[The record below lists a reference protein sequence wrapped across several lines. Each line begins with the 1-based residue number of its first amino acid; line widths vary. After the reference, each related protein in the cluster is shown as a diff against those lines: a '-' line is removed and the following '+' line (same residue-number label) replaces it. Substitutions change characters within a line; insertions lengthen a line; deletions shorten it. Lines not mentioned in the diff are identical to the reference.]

1 MNNVNDETDGD
12 APEHHFNS
20 NSNNNNNNNSSSNN
34 PAASQADATAR
45 LRATNVVDSLRDL
58 MQIPTASTTDENFD
72 GTDDIHVHGT
82 VDSEEQQ
89 LETADAEHENEDELH
104 GDGLRVMRRL
114 RGLAALT
121 MMNNNIFFNGSRQMQ
136 DEAGSVKCPLCNE
149 IFRDYRDSNHP
160 NAPCSRVQYE
170 NTRCSHGAMSLYTT
184 LDQCPI
190 CCEEQIEPPNVVALA
205 CGHLVCKE
213 DFVKLGGFVGT
224 NAIRR
229 PRGNPQ
235 PLPLPEEHNDGNS
248 NEPGNEQGS
257 FSPLPENWPYNNHND
272 HESSRTTALRWSSS
286 PQPESLLFN
295 STSERHL
302 FNNNNHNDHESSS
315 GRSGLPPLTTRT
327 TAHRR
332 SEAEEE
338 SSSSS
343 SSSLSSS
350 FDDEEPPL
358 LVARRGHDYSSSD
371 DDDNNEDTA
380 PCE

>member
-272 HESSRTTALRWSSS
+272 HESS
-286 PQPESLLFN
+286 
-295 STSERHL
+295 
-302 FNNNNHNDHESSS
+302 S